1 MVPHKNTRRKKMSQS
16 IGKEKSENRWV
27 VAVAGIVLQ
36 LILGSVYAWSVF
48 KKPIM
53 EQHGWTGQ
61 QVGFTFTLVILFLGL
76 SAAFGGRFVDK
87 AGSKKVATLAGILFG
102 IGTLIGGFA
111 NSISNLWLLWL
122 GYGVIAG
129 IGNGLGY
136 ITPIAVLVR
145 WFPDKRGLI
154 TGLAVMGFGLGA
166 ALMGQIAPLL
176 IAAYGVTH
184 TFYLSGI
191 TFIGV
196 IFLAAQHLHN
206 PPKDYQ
212 VAGVK
217 AAQQADAKSN
227 VAVTFKEALRMN
239 QFYLLWLTLFV
250 NVTAGIA
257 LISNLSPLA
266 QSQVG
271 LTAITAG
278 TLILIAS
285 LFNGFGRLFWS
296 SLSDK
301 IGRKNTFL
309 IMIVSQIPLF
319 FMLANVTNLWVFSAM
334 CCWIMLCYGGG
345 FATMPAFA
353 ADTFGAKNIG
363 GIYGPLLTA
372 WGAAAV
378 VGPMLMEYVKAKSNS
393 FAPAFYIAAFLLTLG
408 VLIISFYRK
417 PQLKVA

>member
-1 MVPHKNTRRKKMSQS
+1 MSHS
-16 IGKEKSENRWV
+16 AEGEKLENRWI
-27 VAVAGIVLQ
+27 VALSGIVIQ

-53 EQHGWTGQ
+53 AEHGWSGQ
-61 QVGFTFTLVILFLGL
+61 QAGFTFTLAILFLGL
-76 SAAFGGRFVDK
+76 AAAFGGRFVDK

-102 IGTLIGGFA
+102 LGTLLGGFA

-166 ALMGQIAPLL
+166 ALMGQLAPLL
-176 IAAYGVTH
+176 IAAYGVTN

-191 TFIGV
+191 TFIVV
-196 IFLAAQHLHN
+196 IVLAAQHLHN

-212 VAGVK
+212 VAETVK
-217 AAQQADAKSN
+217 TVQKTEV
-227 VAVTFKEALRMN
+227 VAPVMVTFKEALKMN

-250 NVTAGIA
+250 NITAGIA

-309 IMIVSQIPLF
+309 IMIASQIPLF
-319 FMLANVTNLWVFSAM
+319 FMLTNVTNLWVFSAM

-345 FATMPAFA
+345 FGTMPAFA
-353 ADTFGAKNIG
+353 ADTFGAKNLG

-372 WGAAAV
+372 WGMAAV

-393 FAPAFYIAAFLLTLG
+393 FSPAFYIATFLLAFG
-408 VLIISFYRK
+408 VIVVSLYRK
-417 PQLKVA
+417 PQLKAE